1 MISCGISNVCLNAHR
16 WRRMASACDFRLK
29 CIEGEI
35 NSINGICNIYKDK
48 LPKTE
53 LNGDWK
59 VQWNR
64 VKFVV
69 YPIWCWEWRSL
80 IFCSSVSSFQ
90 RNWSHYGVIST
101 FTLSLSAPFFFF
113 FVFNLYLTN
122 VVNNAQSHCNRIVN
136 TYLHGVLYCEQFIY
150 FQGGWWIKWI
160 DETFFFYSLLFSSSF
175 LRCVC
180 AVAFFFSPVFFLFA
194 FSAFFSS
201 GLR

>member
-1 MISCGISNVCLNAHR
+1 MIFDWNALKVKLTLSTVYVTYTKTSYLKPSSTETEKFNEIEWNLLCIPFDAENEGVWFFVHPFRHFNVIGLIMV
-16 WRRMASACDFRLK
+16 WFRH
-29 CIEGEI
+29 
-35 NSINGICNIYKDK
+35 S
-48 LPKTE
+48 
-53 LNGDWK
+53 
-59 VQWNR
+59 
-64 VKFVV
+64 
-69 YPIWCWEWRSL
+69 
-80 IFCSSVSSFQ
+80 
-90 RNWSHYGVIST
+90 
-101 FTLSLSAPFFFF
+101 LSLSAPFFFF